1 MMAYP
6 FKSLLL
12 LALAVFSNSVA
23 TADEWKLVWQDE
35 FNGDSL
41 NYDQWKIEVNA
52 FGGGNQEQQIY
63 TDRAKN
69 VRVQNGQLV
78 IEAHNDNAAIA
89 GTSRPYSSGRIHSK
103 RRGDWK
109 YGRFEV
115 RAKLPAG
122 QGIWPAIWMLPS
134 DDQYGNWARSGEIDI
149 MEFKGQEPTTIWG
162 TLHYGDK
169 WPDNIHSGDTLKT
182 PNTDYSADFHV
193 YATEWEE
200 GEIRWYIDGKL
211 WQTQTKWSTPDA
223 AFPAP
228 FDQKFHM
235 ILNVAVGGNFVGPTN
250 SETKFPA
257 AMLVDYVRIY
267 QRSDSK

>member
-1 MMAYP
+1 MTLILFLHSA
-6 FKSLLL
+6 
-12 LALAVFSNSVA
+12 AI
-23 TADEWKLVWQDE
+23 ADDWKLVWQDE

-69 VRVQNGQLV
+69 IRLHNGSLV

-89 GTSRPYSSGRIHSK
+89 GTTRPYSSARIHSK

-134 DDQYGNWARSGEIDI
+134 DDQYGGWARSGEIDI
-149 MEFKGQEPTTIWG
+149 MEFKGQEPNTIWG
-162 TLHYGDK
+162 TLHYGKK
-169 WPDNIHSGDTLKT
+169 WPDNVHTGDTLKT
-182 PNTDYSADFHV
+182 SDTDYTADYHV

-200 GEIRWYIDGKL
+200 GEIRWYLDGKL
-211 WQTQTKWSTPDA
+211 WQTQTKWNTPDA

-235 ILNVAVGGNFVGPTN
+235 ILNLAVGGGFVGPT
-250 SETKFPA
+250 SPETKFPA
-257 AMLVDYVRIY
+257 TMLVDYVRIY
-267 QRSDSK
+267 QRPVSK